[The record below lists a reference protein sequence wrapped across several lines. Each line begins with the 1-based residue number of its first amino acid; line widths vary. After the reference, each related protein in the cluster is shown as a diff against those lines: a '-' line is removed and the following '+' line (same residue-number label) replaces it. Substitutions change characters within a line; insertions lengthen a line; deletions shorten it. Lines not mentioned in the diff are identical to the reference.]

1 MAKENGVFDIPDQSI
16 VVKGVEEGSAAWMK
30 KVTKEHGDTAPQK
43 LERRRERL
51 SAFSIL
57 MDQALK
63 KLQMGKKVYI
73 SRNEK
78 LQEETKKKL
87 AATDPTSVDFAK
99 ISEYMGHLQLERM
112 SQEQQYD
119 ILINQSITNQ
129 AIVEGQCLIV
139 DCLTLREPVRSKGG
153 KIGQLRFSVGLYA
166 CDAAFYA
173 GKAYRR
179 TKKMFELM
187 AARDPLL
194 AGSVSAEDDDE
205 ESDDAEYD
213 DDDVVNEDDRKAI
226 KDEIGGAD
234 FEE

>member
-30 KVTKEHGDTAPQK
+30 KVTKEHGDTDPQK
-43 LERRRERL
+43 LEKRRERL

-57 MDQALK
+57 MNQALK
-63 KLQMGKKVYI
+63 KLQVGKKVYI
-73 SRNEK
+73 TRNDKAQIEK
-78 LQEETKKKL
+78 LKELGAADQKSVEFERLSEE
-87 AATDPTSVDFAK
+87 
-99 ISEYMGHLQLERM
+99 MGQLQLQRM

-153 KIGQLRFSVGLYA
+153 KIGQLRFSSALYA

-179 TKKMFELM
+179 VKKLFDLM
-187 AARDPLL
+187 AQKDPLL
-194 AGSVSAEDDDE
+194 AGALQDGDDDE
-205 ESDDAEYD
+205 DGEETEYND
-213 DDDVVNEDDRKAI
+213 EDVVNEDDRKAI
-226 KDEIGGAD
+226 KDEIDGVE
-234 FEE
+234 FED